1 MSARVALGVA
11 VVASGAGALQVAQGP
26 GQLTTYAGHSDLAAT
41 LTFLT
46 GGGLVLAGLAMSFS
60 GPSERIGDLTQLAG
74 LVWFAP
80 VWVGWN
86 QGPSLVRSIGMVAAG
101 FTLPLLIHVVL
112 AFPGGRVQ
120 TLLSRAV
127 VAGAYL
133 AALLAALGRGLF
145 YDPFLDPYC
154 WANCTGNEFLVR
166 SVPDLASA
174 IEVTDRWLMVGAAA
188 ALTAL
193 CGWRLVMGSAPA
205 RRVLLPVV
213 LPAVLFAASVAVH
226 AVADASIPLED
237 PSEPV
242 FLSTY
247 VVACATLILLA
258 AGLVWGSL
266 RTRLQRRAVSR
277 IVSSLGA
284 APAPGSLESALAR
297 AVGDPQLRVAY
308 WISDSARYVDASGRS
323 VAEPTSAPGR
333 VVTTLVIGERRVALV
348 SHAQGVPEIETAMGA
363 AVRMALD
370 NERLQAEGLAQLDE
384 LRASRTRI
392 VEAGDLER
400 RRLERDLHDGAQQ
413 RLLAASYDIR
423 LARSSADSADDA
435 QTGAL
440 LARALQG
447 TQAALDELRELAHG
461 IYPAILGEA
470 GLAAALATL
479 ADTSPLRLETRNV
492 TEERYPTSVETSA
505 YVLVVEAVDDAAA
518 RDATHVTVSATPRDG
533 GLMLAVADDGFART
547 SAMVRSADRVGA
559 LGGTLEMGPGILR
572 AELPCA

>member
-11 VVASGAGALQVAQGP
+11 AVASCVGALQVAQGP
-26 GQLTTYAGHSDLAAT
+26 GQLTTYAGHSNLAAT

-46 GGGLVLAGLAMSFS
+46 GAGLVLAGLAMSFS

-74 LVWFAP
+74 LVWLAP

-101 FTLPLLIHVVL
+101 FTVPLLIHVVL

-120 TLLSRAV
+120 TLLGRAV

-133 AALLAALGRGLF
+133 AALLAALGRALF

-154 WANCTGNEFLVR
+154 WANCTGNVFLVR
-166 SVPDLASA
+166 SLPDLAIA
-174 IEVTDRWLMVGAAA
+174 IEVTDRWLMVGATATLA
-188 ALTAL
+188 AL
-193 CGWRLVMGSAPA
+193 CGWRLVTGSAPA
-205 RRVLLPVV
+205 RRALLPVV

-226 AVADASIPLED
+226 AVADASIPIED

-247 VVACATLILLA
+247 VVACTTLILLA

-308 WISDSARYVDASGRS
+308 WISNSARYVDASGRS

-423 LARSSADSADDA
+423 LARSSADSADEA
-435 QTGAL
+435 HTGAL
-440 LARALQG
+440 LARGLKG

-479 ADTSPLRLETRNV
+479 ADTTPLRLETRNV

-518 RDATHVTVSATPRDG
+518 RDATHVTVSATPHDG
-533 GLMLAVADDGFART
+533 GLLLAVADDGFART
-547 SAMVRSADRVGA
+547 STMVRSADRVGA
-559 LGGTLEMGPGILR
+559 LGGTVELGPGILR